1 MKATELENKVTR
13 NKEFG
18 LRKLFSIRKWRF
30 FQRLFGEYIT
40 ELPSVEVMKL
50 KLTSMT
56 SWVKKMFLGFFSI
69 IWYDENFNW

>member
-30 FQRLFGEYIT
+30 FQRLFGGYIT

-56 SWVKKMFLGFFSI
+56 S
-69 IWYDENFNW
+69 

>member
-18 LRKLFSIRKWRF
+18 LRKLFSITKWRF

-40 ELPSVEVMKL
+40 ELRSVEVMKL

-56 SWVKKMFLGFFSI
+56 S
-69 IWYDENFNW
+69 